1 MTIIKFNKNNMEDLF
16 DEVHAPQMAR
26 VGKPAP
32 GFSVETAI
40 SGGEFSKA
48 SLEDYKGKWLVLFFY
63 PLDFTFVCPTEIT
76 AFSKANDQFKALDAE
91 VLGGSTDSV
100 HSHKAWLKELGD
112 LNFPLFSDL
121 TRDMSWDY
129 GVLLP
134 EQGHALRGTF
144 IIDPEGTLRYALYHD
159 LGVGRSVDETLRVL
173 KALQTGELCPV
184 GWNEGD
190 KTLGKA

>member
-1 MTIIKFNKNNMEDLF
+1 M
-16 DEVHAPQMAR
+16 DEFTENLHAPQMAQ
-26 VGKPAP
+26 VSKPAP
-32 GFSVETAI
+32 NFDVETVVN
-40 SGGEFSKA
+40 GGDFSRAK
-48 SLEDYKGKWLVLFFY
+48 LEDYKGKWLVVFFY

-76 AFSKANDQFKALDAE
+76 GFSKRYDEFKALNAD

-112 LNFPLFSDL
+112 LSFPLFSDI

-134 EQGHALRGTF
+134 EQGIALRGTF
-144 IIDPEGTLRYALYHD
+144 IIDPEGVLRYALYHD

-184 GWNEGD
+184 DWTEGG